1 MNTEKA
7 TPDLLAALAA
17 AQGEIENATKN
28 AKNPHFKNNY
38 ADLAECLNTIRP
50 VFSAHGLAVI
60 QSAGHFDGAMV
71 TVTTIITH
79 KTGGMISS
87 ESTCVPAKT
96 DAQGIGAATTYLRRY
111 SVAAMCGIAQ
121 EDDDGQTSIHN
132 SKPAAPKVMPSNLTI
147 GEAEFSELN
156 RLLDETDS
164 NKEAF
169 CKHFGI
175 GSVAALPMNRY
186 ASAVSMLQKKA
197 VKNEHK

>member
-50 VFSAHGLAVI
+50 VFSAHGLSVI
-60 QSAGHFDGAMV
+60 QSTAFDGALV
-71 TVTTIITH
+71 NVTTVIGH

-87 ESTCVPAKT
+87 VASCVPAKS
-96 DAQGIGAATTYLRRY
+96 DAQGIGSATTYLRRY

-121 EDDDGQTSIHN
+121 EDDDGQSARHET
-132 SKPAAPKVMPSNLTI
+132 KPASVSAVFEKTHLPTMQAAAQDGLDAL
-147 GEAEFSELN
+147 GEAFSKLPASPE
-156 RLLDETDS
+156 
-164 NKEAF
+164 KQAF
-169 CKHFGI
+169 WAKHG
-175 GSVAALPMNRY
+175 AALKET
-186 ASAVSMLQKKA
+186 AGGVQ
-197 VKNEHK
+197 

>member
-121 EDDDGQTSIHN
+121 EDDDGQSARHD
-132 SKPAAPKVMPSNLTI
+132 KLTI
-147 GEAEFSELN
+147 GDAEFAELN
-156 RLLDETDS
+156 RLLDETGSD
-164 NKEAF
+164 KAAF
-169 CKHFGI
+169 CQYFGVD
-175 GSVAALPMNRY
+175 SVAAMPMNKY
-186 ASAVSMLQKKA
+186 SAAVSMLQKK
-197 VKNEHK
+197 VKK

>member
-121 EDDDGQTSIHN
+121 EDDDGQSARHDKSPT
-132 SKPAAPKVMPSNLTI
+132 AKVMPSNLTI
-147 GEAEFSELN
+147 GDAEFAELN
-156 RLLDETDS
+156 RLLDETGSD
-164 NKEAF
+164 KVAF
-169 CKHFGI
+169 CGYFGVD
-175 GSVAALPMNRY
+175 SVAAMPMNKY
-186 ASAVSMLQKKA
+186 SAAVSMLQKK
-197 VKNEHK
+197 VKK

>member
-121 EDDDGQTSIHN
+121 EDDDGQSARHDKSPTT
-132 SKPAAPKVMPSNLTI
+132 KTMPSNLTI
-147 GEAEFSELN
+147 GDAEFSELN
-156 RLLDETDS
+156 RLLDDTKSD
-164 NKEAF
+164 KIAF
-169 CKHFGI
+169 CQYFGI
-175 GSVAALPMNRY
+175 DSVAALPMNKY
-186 ASAVSMLQKKA
+186 AAAVGMLNKK
-197 VKNEHK
+197 VKK

>member
-28 AKNPHFKNNY
+28 AKNQHFKNNY

-121 EDDDGQTSIHN
+121 EDDDGQAAMHN

-147 GEAEFSELN
+147 GDAEFSELN
-156 RLLDETDS
+156 RLLDETGSD
-164 NKEAF
+164 KAAF
-169 CKHFGI
+169 CQYFGVN
-175 GSVAALPMNRY
+175 SVAAMPINKY
-186 ASAVSMLQKKA
+186 ASAVSMLQKK
-197 VKNEHK
+197 VKK

>member
-7 TPDLLAALAA
+7 TPELFAALAA

-28 AKNPHFKNNY
+28 AKNPHFRNNY

-50 VFSAHGLAVI
+50 VFSAHGLAVV
-60 QSAGHFDGAMV
+60 QSAGYFDGAMV

-121 EDDDGQTSIHN
+121 EDDDGQTAMHN

-147 GEAEFSELN
+147 GDAEFSELN
-156 RLLDETDS
+156 RLLDETGSDKVS
-164 NKEAF
+164 F
-169 CKHFGI
+169 CQYFGI
-175 GSVAALPMNRY
+175 DSVSAMPMNKY
-186 ASAVSMLQKKA
+186 SAAVSMLQKK
-197 VKNEHK
+197 VKK

>member
-121 EDDDGQTSIHN
+121 EDDDGQSARHDKSPTT
-132 SKPAAPKVMPSNLTI
+132 KTMPSNLTI
-147 GEAEFSELN
+147 GDAEFAELN
-156 RLLDETDS
+156 RLLDETGSD
-164 NKEAF
+164 KAAF
-169 CKHFGI
+169 CQYFGI
-175 GSVAALPMNRY
+175 DSVAALPMQKY
-186 ASAVSMLQKKA
+186 AEAVAMLQKKA
-197 VKNEHK
+197 AKNGN

>member
-121 EDDDGQTSIHN
+121 EDDDGQSARHDKSPTT
-132 SKPAAPKVMPSNLTI
+132 KTMPSNLTI
-147 GEAEFSELN
+147 GEEEFGELN
-156 RLLDETDS
+156 RLLDETGSD
-164 NKEAF
+164 KVAF
-169 CKHFGI
+169 CGYFGVD
-175 GSVAALPMNRY
+175 SVAAMPMNKY
-186 ASAVSMLQKKA
+186 STAVSMLQKK
-197 VKNEHK
+197 VKK

>member
-1 MNTEKA
+1 MDTEKA
-7 TPDLLAALAA
+7 TPDLFAALAA

-50 VFSAHGLAVI
+50 VFSAHGLAVV
-60 QSAGHFDGAMV
+60 QSAGYFDGAMV
-71 TVTTIITH
+71 TVTTVIAH

-121 EDDDGQTSIHN
+121 EDDDGQAAMHN

-147 GEAEFSELN
+147 GDAEFEELN
-156 RLLDETDS
+156 RLLDETGSD
-164 NKEAF
+164 KAAF
-169 CKHFGI
+169 CQYFGVD
-175 GSVAALPMNRY
+175 SVAAMPMNKY
-186 ASAVSMLQKKA
+186 ASAVSMLQKK
-197 VKNEHK
+197 VKK

>member
-28 AKNPHFKNNY
+28 AKNQHFKNNY

-121 EDDDGQTSIHN
+121 EDDDGQAAMHN

-147 GEAEFSELN
+147 GDAEFSELN
-156 RLLDETDS
+156 RLLDETGS
-164 NKEAF
+164 NKAAF
-169 CKHFGI
+169 CQYFGVN
-175 GSVAALPMNRY
+175 SVAAMPINKY
-186 ASAVSMLQKKA
+186 ASAVSMLQKK
-197 VKNEHK
+197 VKK